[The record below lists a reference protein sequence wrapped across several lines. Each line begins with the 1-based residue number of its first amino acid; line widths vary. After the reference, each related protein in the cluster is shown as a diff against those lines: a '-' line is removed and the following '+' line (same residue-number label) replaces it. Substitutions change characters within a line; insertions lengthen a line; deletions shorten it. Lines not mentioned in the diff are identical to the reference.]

1 MALFLGTV
9 YYFWQ
14 AFFMIVVWSS
24 GLVEQAFFFLIIY
37 LALYILFLYCIQ

>member
-24 GLVEQAFFFLIIY
+24 GLEQAFF
-37 LALYILFLYCIQ
+37 